1 MPVADAIDDSAVV
14 LVVDDDSGLRT
25 ALGDLLRASGFAA
38 KLFASATDLLAHSMP
53 EGPHCLVLD
62 VLLPGFGGLELQDHL
77 IEQGMGTPI
86 VFITGHGDIPMSVRA
101 MKAGAAEF
109 LTKPFKD
116 TELLE
121 AIKRALARS
130 AAQHKEDADLRLVR
144 ARYAALTPRQRQVMR
159 LVTTGMLNKEIAA
172 ELGTTE
178 IMIKVHRRNVMAKMG
193 AKSLPALVRMA
204 DRLALDPPPH

>member
-1 MPVADAIDDSAVV
+1 MLIPDATDQSAVV
-14 LVVDDDSGLRT
+14 LVVDDDIGLRT
-25 ALGDLLRASGFAA
+25 ALGDLLRASGFAVQ
-38 KLFASATDLLAHSMP
+38 LFASAQDLLSHRMP
-53 EGPHCLVLD
+53 DGPHCLVLD
-62 VLLPGFGGLELQDHL
+62 VLMPGFSGLELQDHL

-86 VFITGHGDIPMSVRA
+86 VFITGHGDIPMTVRA

-130 AAQHKEDADLRLVR
+130 AARQKEDADLRQVR
-144 ARYAALTPRQRQVMR
+144 DRYAALTPRQRQVMR

-178 IMIKVHRRNVMAKMG
+178 VMIKVHRRNVMAKMG
-193 AKSLPALVRMA
+193 ADSLPALVRMA
-204 DRLALDPPPH
+204 DRLALGSPSR